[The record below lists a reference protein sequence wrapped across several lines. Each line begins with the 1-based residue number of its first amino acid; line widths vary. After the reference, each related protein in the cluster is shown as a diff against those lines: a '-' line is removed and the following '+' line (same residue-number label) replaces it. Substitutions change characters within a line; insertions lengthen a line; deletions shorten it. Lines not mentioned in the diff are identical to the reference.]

1 MESRPTIF
9 IITGSIA
16 AGKSTVAYNFINKF
30 DLCNVP
36 YVSTDIYYN
45 LFFSDFTNFD
55 VGYNLARLYTDR
67 ILDEYLKNRT
77 TFVWETV
84 FSKSKKWDFLER
96 CTQSD
101 YNIISVFVVASLE
114 TTVKRSKNRQKIG
127 GNNVRGPFLRDRYN
141 KSIAAISLLRQRSN
155 MFILLNNDTNIEL
168 LLFYE
173 NGKQLYQKE
182 VMPTWLNNY

>member
-1 MESRPTIF
+1 M
-9 IITGSIA
+9 
-16 AGKSTVAYNFINKF
+16 
-30 DLCNVP
+30 
-36 YVSTDIYYN
+36 
-45 LFFSDFTNFD
+45 
-55 VGYNLARLYTDR
+55 
-67 ILDEYLKNRT
+67 
-77 TFVWETV
+77 
-84 FSKSKKWDFLER
+84 ER

-127 GNNVRGPFLRDRYN
+127 GNNVREPFLRDRYN